1 MKIKLVNA
9 RLSFP
14 SLFEATSFEGSK
26 PSFKATFILDKKKDA
41 AKIAEINKAID
52 AMIAEKWKGKV
63 TRAKLKGVCLRDGEE
78 KADMD
83 GYGDDVMFISSASLK
98 RIPVVDGDLS
108 PLSAQDNKPYA
119 GCYVNGTIELWVQD
133 NDFGKR
139 INAQLRAVQFSKN
152 GDPFGVKEANP
163 EEEFD
168 KVEESADDVV

>member
-14 SLFEATSFEGSK
+14 ALFEATSFESSK
-26 PSFKATFILDKKKDA
+26 PSFKATFILDKTKDA

-52 AMIAEKWKGKV
+52 AMILEAWKGKV
-63 TRAKLKGVCLRDGEE
+63 KRKDIKGTCLRDGSE

-83 GYGDDVMFISSASLK
+83 GYGDDVMFISSASQK

-108 PLSAQDNKPYA
+108 PLTSEDNKPYA

-133 NDFGKR
+133 NKFGKR
-139 INAQLRAVQFSKN
+139 INAQLKAVQFSKN
-152 GDPFGVKEANP
+152 GDPFGDKAVNP
-163 EEEFD
+163 EDEFS
-168 KVEESADDVV
+168 KVEDDGSDVV